1 MKNFKFSPFGL
12 DGGKKK
18 TQPKISLCGTGFQLV
33 QVRFEHESDLADQ
46 LFLKILSI
54 L

>member
-1 MKNFKFSPFGL
+1 MEE
-12 DGGKKK
+12 KKK